1 MVGNVPIKVVAEVL
15 GKSQMYVR
23 HAIEDGRLQ
32 IGCCSGRG
40 KRKSYYVS
48 PKKLYELT
56 GYEWQGLEQEEKCTN
71 LL

>member
-1 MVGNVPIKVVAEVL
+1 MNGNVPIKVVSRVL

-23 HAIEDGRLQ
+23 HAIEDGRID
-32 IGCCSGRG
+32 IGICSGRG

-56 GYEWQGLEQEEKCTN
+56 GYEWKGEKE
-71 LL
+71 